1 MSDKIKCRLCEN
13 EYGIKQFGM
22 HVSRT
27 HKIPYEEYAIK
38 YWEDLPKW
46 SPCEICGIICK
57 DAYCSNECFRKGAS
71 IRQKGKKKPP
81 RTKEHCN
88 NLSRMAVE
96 RYKNKTNHPFYGKKH
111 TTESKEKMAKSQ
123 TQWLEENGHWAT
135 DTHLSDE
142 TKQKISKTRKDR
154 KLGIGE
160 KNGMFGKTHT
170 PEAIEKIFKHKSM
183 NKLEKLVADWLTEHN
198 IEYTFQFF
206 INTDGVCKSYDF
218 KLKDTDTI
226 IEVHG
231 DYWHGGSGVS
241 KHHFDVKNTIKND
254 NLKKQMA
261 IDKGYGVIVIW
272 EHEIK
277 ENINI
282 LETIIK

>member
-1 MSDKIKCRLCEN
+1 
-13 EYGIKQFGM
+13 
-22 HVSRT
+22 
-27 HKIPYEEYAIK
+27 
-38 YWEDLPKW
+38 
-46 SPCEICGIICK
+46 
-57 DAYCSNECFRKGAS
+57 
-71 IRQKGKKKPP
+71 
-81 RTKEHCN
+81 
-88 NLSRMAVE
+88 
-96 RYKNKTNHPFYGKKH
+96 
-111 TTESKEKMAKSQ
+111 
-123 TQWLEENGHWAT
+123 
-135 DTHLSDE
+135 
-142 TKQKISKTRKDR
+142 
-154 KLGIGE
+154 
-160 KNGMFGKTHT
+160 MFGKTHT